1 MTNMKTSKSTRFFP
15 VVLFFAL
22 CSITTTMW
30 AQEIT
35 YADKWAKQQTN
46 RYVSELELTEDQ
58 AVKVH
63 EILLTTAKKAEEIKE
78 TQTGEEQKKAIWRN
92 NSERNKLLQALFTPE
107 QQKKFKEMTGGG
119 NQNVAKKADNTNKKT
134 DNAEEAYRKR
144 WVEQRVEYYTSN
156 LDLSAKQAQ
165 QFYEILLSTSEKAAE
180 IKETQQGDAQKK
192 ALWRNNRDRK
202 EMLLDVLD
210 KKQKNKF
217 NELK

>member
-1 MTNMKTSKSTRFFP
+1 MKTSKRKRFFS

-22 CSITTTMW
+22 CAITSIIW

-35 YADKWAKQQTN
+35 YADRWAKQQTE
-46 RYVSELELTEDQ
+46 RYVRDLELTEDQ

-78 TQTGEEQKKAIWRN
+78 KQTGEAQQKAIWRN
-92 NSERNKLLQALFTPE
+92 TTERNKLLQAVFTPE
-107 QQKKFKEMTGGG
+107 QQKKFKEITGGS

>member
-1 MTNMKTSKSTRFFP
+1 M
-15 VVLFFAL
+15 
-22 CSITTTMW
+22 
-30 AQEIT
+30 
-35 YADKWAKQQTN
+35 
-46 RYVSELELTEDQ
+46 ELTEDQ

-78 TQTGEEQKKAIWRN
+78 KQTGEAQQKAIWRN
-92 NSERNKLLQALFTPE
+92 TTERNKLLQAVFTPE
-107 QQKKFKEMTGGG
+107 QQKKFKEITGGS